1 MLLANH
7 KISQLV
13 RDNHRY
19 ASVLYYLGIHFFD
32 YSRETLAQVCQDRG
46 LDLQT
51 VVNSLES
58 VSKPET
64 NSGGLPLRN
73 LPVDVIV
80 EYLKHSHHIFIKD
93 RLRFIA
99 DLIHHLPAATA
110 EGGVV
115 NDLKF
120 VFPLFVED
128 FIIHVYEEE
137 DTLFKYVKQLYKFA
151 QGDLINPGILHH
163 HMQQFSLQEFV
174 LDHEIHDDEMAG
186 IRQITQ
192 DYHRESDMSL
202 HLQTVYAELEAFE
215 QELIAHAAIENN
227 ILFPKA
233 LHLEKKAKDILSDT
247 SRLN

>member
-7 KISQLV
+7 KISELV

-32 YSRETLAQVCQDRG
+32 YSRETLAQVCKDRG
-46 LDLQT
+46 LDVQT
-51 VVNSLES
+51 VIKSLES
-58 VSKPET
+58 VNQREAQK
-64 NSGGLPLRN
+64 GGLSLRS
-73 LPVDVIV
+73 LPVDVVV

-93 RLRFIA
+93 RLRFISE
-99 DLIHHLPAATA
+99 LIQHLPADSAI
-110 EGGVV
+110 V

-120 VFPLFVED
+120 IFPLFVED

-137 DTLFKYVKQLYKFA
+137 DTLFKYVHTLHQFA
-151 QGDLINPGILHH
+151 QGDLTNPGVLHH

-186 IRQITQ
+186 IRQITRNYERT
-192 DYHRESDMSL
+192 DDMPLLL
-202 HLQTVYAELEAFE
+202 HTVYAELEAFE
-215 QELIAHAAIENN
+215 RELIAHAGIENS

-233 LHLEKKAKDILSDT
+233 LHLEKRAKDMLLNT
-247 SRLN
+247 SKLN